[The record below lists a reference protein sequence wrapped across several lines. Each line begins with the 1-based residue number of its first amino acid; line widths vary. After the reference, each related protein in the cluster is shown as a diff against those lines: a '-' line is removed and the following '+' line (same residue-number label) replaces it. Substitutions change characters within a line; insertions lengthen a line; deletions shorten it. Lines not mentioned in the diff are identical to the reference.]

1 MVLIRWI
8 SIVNIC
14 AGNVCCKICSN
25 WAGCPHTT
33 TAFAKCST
41 PVSTSPAAIK
51 ASPVWISCK
60 KNLQNI
66 VQLISCMHTH
76 THVCIQQSNPRASC
90 IDFLTLFILRF
101 VTQVM
106 FVKFTFELLHDPADL
121 AFECVWHQLSSVFV
135 CLETKKSILNLFFLK
150 HVCSEYTDYT
160 IVASIVMYA
169 NKIQNLRSLTFFLYS
184 GSLRRL

>member
-60 KNLQNI
+60 KNLKRII

-76 THVCIQQSNPRASC
+76 VYVQSNPRASC
-90 IDFLTLFILRF
+90 IDFFTLFILRF

-135 CLETKKSILNLFFLK
+135 CLETQKSILNLFFWK
-150 HVCSEYTDYT
+150 HVCSEYRDYT
-160 IVASIVMYA
+160 IVASIVMCCRYA
-169 NKIQNLRSLTFFLYS
+169 NKIKIILTYVL
-184 GSLRRL
+184 